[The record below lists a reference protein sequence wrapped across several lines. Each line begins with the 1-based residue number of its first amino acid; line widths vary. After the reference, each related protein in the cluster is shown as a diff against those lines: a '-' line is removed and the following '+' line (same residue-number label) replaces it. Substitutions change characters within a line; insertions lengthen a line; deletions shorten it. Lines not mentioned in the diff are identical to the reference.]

1 MSTIRRFLSVENLI
15 EKKFVKGP
23 LPSNKEAYSTAFQMA
38 WPSSV
43 EMVLIGLIGSAD
55 LIMVS
60 HLGSQAIAATGISTQ
75 PKFILLAL
83 VLALNTGV
91 TVIVSRRKGQN
102 RQAEANK
109 VLMNAFFMSLFAASI
124 MSVLGFVYARPIL
137 ELAGASA
144 DYIDMA
150 VTYFKIIAIGN
161 FFTSIANTLT
171 SAQRGAGNTKISMIT
186 NLTANIINIIF
197 NYLLIYGIGPFPE
210 LGLKGA
216 AIATLIGNVVS
227 FVIAFYSITTTDGF
241 IKLKFTKDLRLEL
254 SRWME
259 LIRVSSSAFAEQIFI
274 RGGFFLF
281 AMVIAL
287 LGTDAFAAH
296 QVTINVLSLSFAVG
310 EGLSIAAST
319 LVGQSLGQKRSDLA
333 MLYSKVLQRIGLIA
347 SIILGSNLV
356 IFRVQIL
363 SLFSQGNE
371 VVLTLGEPLMF
382 IVGLTVAFQILGT
395 ITIGTLRGG
404 GDLKYT
410 AFLFM
415 ISIGLVR
422 PITSYLFAITFSGGL
437 LAAWISILLDQAIRS
452 VASQKR
458 FASGKWL
465 NIQI

>member
-1 MSTIRRFLSVENLI
+1 MSIIRRFLSVENLI
-15 EKKFVKGP
+15 EKKFIKGP

-102 RQAEANK
+102 RQVEANK
-109 VLMNAFFMSLFAASI
+109 VLMNAFFMSAIAALL
-124 MSVLGFVYARPIL
+124 MSVLGYVFARPIL

-150 VTYFKIIAIGN
+150 VTYFRIIAIGN

-216 AIATLIGNVVS
+216 AIATLIGNVIS
-227 FVIAFYSITTTDGF
+227 FIIAFYSITQKDGF
-241 IKLKFTKDLRLEL
+241 VQLKFTKDMRLEV

-319 LVGQSLGQKRSDLA
+319 LVGQSLGQKRTDLA
-333 MLYSKVLQRIGLIA
+333 MLYSKVLQRIGLMI
-347 SIILGSNLV
+347 SVILGSTLV
-356 IFRVQIL
+356 FFRVEIL

-404 GDLKYT
+404 GDLKFT

-437 LAAWISILLDQAIRS
+437 LAAWISILLDQTIRS

>member
-1 MSTIRRFLSVENLI
+1 MSIIRRFLSVENLI
-15 EKKFVKGP
+15 EKKFIKGP

-102 RQAEANK
+102 RQVEANK
-109 VLMNAFFMSLFAASI
+109 VLMNAFFMSAIAALL
-124 MSVLGFVYARPIL
+124 MSVLGYVFARPIL

-150 VTYFKIIAIGN
+150 VTYFRIIAIGN

-216 AIATLIGNVVS
+216 AIATLIGNVIS
-227 FVIAFYSITTTDGF
+227 FIIAFYSITQKDGF
-241 IKLKFTKDLRLEL
+241 VQLKFTKDMRLE
-254 SRWME
+254 
-259 LIRVSSSAFAEQIFI
+259 VSSI
-274 RGGFFLF
+274 
-281 AMVIAL
+281 
-287 LGTDAFAAH
+287 
-296 QVTINVLSLSFAVG
+296 
-310 EGLSIAAST
+310 
-319 LVGQSLGQKRSDLA
+319 
-333 MLYSKVLQRIGLIA
+333 LI
-347 SIILGSNLV
+347 S
-356 IFRVQIL
+356 
-363 SLFSQGNE
+363 
-371 VVLTLGEPLMF
+371 LTLN
-382 IVGLTVAFQILGT
+382 
-395 ITIGTLRGG
+395 
-404 GDLKYT
+404 
-410 AFLFM
+410 LF
-415 ISIGLVR
+415 R
-422 PITSYLFAITFSGGL
+422 
-437 LAAWISILLDQAIRS
+437 
-452 VASQKR
+452 
-458 FASGKWL
+458 
-465 NIQI
+465 